1 MTAQPLPI
9 DPPDIAGPVRE
20 TRKPKLALPA
30 GSCDCHCHIC
40 GPQSRYR
47 YAPGRRY
54 TPPDALL
61 SDYIS
66 TLRTL
71 GVDRGVLVQP
81 SIYMTDNSVI
91 LDALAENRFPL
102 RAVAVVDSGVS
113 DAELERMHKLG
124 VCGLRLNL
132 RNSNGATPDMA
143 PELASRIKDLGWHL
157 QFRINAEDFPS
168 VEPMISRLPVPVVI
182 DHMGQ
187 APLSEGVNGASFQT
201 ILRLAREGKA
211 YVKISAPM
219 RMSAGEYPYA
229 DVIPF
234 VHALVEASADR
245 MLWATDWPHTTITK
259 KMPND
264 GDLVDLLADWF
275 PDPAVLKKVMVD
287 NPARLYGF

>member
-1 MTAQPLPI
+1 MTTALPI
-9 DPPDIAGPVRE
+9 TPPDIRGPVRD
-20 TRKPKLALPA
+20 TRKPKLVLPP

-40 GPQSRYR
+40 GPQTRYR
-47 YAPGRRY
+47 YAEGRRY

-61 SDYIS
+61 DDYIAM
-66 TLRTL
+66 LRTL
-71 GVDRGVLVQP
+71 GVERGVLVQP

-102 RAVAVVDSGVS
+102 RAVAVAPDSVT
-113 DAELERMHKLG
+113 DAELERMHRLG
-124 VCGLRLNL
+124 VRGLRLNL

-143 PELASRIKDLGWHL
+143 PGLARRIKDLGWHL
-157 QFRINAEDFPS
+157 QFRISAEDFPG
-168 VEPMISRLPVPVVI
+168 VEPMIRSLPVPVVI

-187 APLSEGVNGASFQT
+187 VPIEDGVNGASFQT
-201 ILRLAREGKA
+201 ILRLAADGRA

-229 DVIPF
+229 DVLPF
-234 VHALVEASADR
+234 VHALVAANPDR

-259 KMPND
+259 VMPND

-275 PDPAVLKKVMVD
+275 PDPAVMKKVMVD
-287 NPARLYGF
+287 NPARVYGF